1 VVPSEFGVRK
11 PFYFLLLPSYWTSQ
25 PNKTSNR
32 DVRTE
37 TITVSEENPMGTQLQ
52 DDSVSYACEKVGNS
66 LGPATVKVIV
76 TQLNDEKI

>member
-11 PFYFLLLPSYWTSQ
+11 PFYFLLLPSYWISQ
-25 PNKTSNR
+25 PDKTSR

-37 TITVSEENPMGTQLQ
+37 TVTVSEENPMGTQLQ

-66 LGPATVKVIV
+66 LGPATVKVI
-76 TQLNDEKI
+76 L